1 MEATTTIWLTKPMA
15 PQDAESVAVMRWAIE
30 EDAAREGSLAGECLA
45 AARAAGLSAEDTYVF
60 LAYELLLRLEEQQ
73 QRHKYL
79 SDIAPFIE
87 STPSS
92 PRVDPA
98 PSPPVCPRRHLPPV
112 SRRASW
118 STWGGSRVIRS
129 VGCCIS
135 SGLRLGPPVPM
146 RPLATATEVR
156 AQQLRRGCPPRDRA
170 CRFRRRGRSGSG
182 NRNLEAQHR
191 QVDGCCGAEE
201 RDAHLRCL
209 RRWLDAQLQTRG
221 RGRRGNLRQG
231 DV

>member
-45 AARAAGLSAEDTYVF
+45 AARAAGLSVEDTYVF

-98 PSPPVCPRRHLPPV
+98 PSSPGVAARLVEHVGRLARNTVGRVLHLE
-112 SRRASW
+112 RAA
-118 STWGGSRVIRS
+118 TGPAGADAA
-129 VGCCIS
+129 VGH
-135 SGLRLGPPVPM
+135 G
-146 RPLATATEVR
+146 
-156 AQQLRRGCPPRDRA
+156 
-170 CRFRRRGRSGSG
+170 
-182 NRNLEAQHR
+182 H
-191 QVDGCCGAEE
+191 
-201 RDAHLRCL
+201 
-209 RRWLDAQLQTRG
+209 
-221 RGRRGNLRQG
+221 
-231 DV
+231 